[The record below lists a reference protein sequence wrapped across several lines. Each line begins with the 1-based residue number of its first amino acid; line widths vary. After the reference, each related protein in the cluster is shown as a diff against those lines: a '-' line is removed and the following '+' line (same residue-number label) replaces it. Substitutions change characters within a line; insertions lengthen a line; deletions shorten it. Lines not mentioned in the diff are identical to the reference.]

1 MMWQRPRRPYL
12 LSADALL
19 LPVSSRRPKIES
31 QPLRSDQ
38 GLSTMSTPP
47 PAVTLLLQQ
56 IQTGQ
61 RDAAEALWRLYFP
74 RLVRLARS
82 HLAGLPRR
90 AADEEDI
97 ALTAF
102 DSFCRGAEQGR
113 FPALHGRDE
122 LWKLLVT
129 IAVRHAAEW
138 RQRETRAKRG
148 GGDVRGGSAVSAPED
163 SSAGGDP
170 FDRVAGKTPEPGFEA
185 AVAESCRRLL
195 DLLGDEQLKRI
206 AVWKMEGRTN
216 QEIAERL
223 GCVVETV
230 ERRLRLIRTLWQRE
244 MGDF

>member
-1 MMWQRPRRPYL
+1 
-12 LSADALL
+12 
-19 LPVSSRRPKIES
+19 
-31 QPLRSDQ
+31 
-38 GLSTMSTPP
+38 MSTPQ

-82 HLAGLPRR
+82 HLQGLPRR
-90 AADEEDI
+90 AADEEDV

-113 FPALHGRDE
+113 FPSLFGRDE

-129 IAVRHAAEW
+129 ITARHAAEW
-138 RQRETRAKRG
+138 RQRETRDKRG
-148 GGDVRGGSAVSAPED
+148 GGDVRGHSALTPPEG
-163 SSAGGDP
+163 SSAGGDA
-170 FDRVAGKTPEPGFEA
+170 FDRVAGKALDPGFEA

-195 DLLGDEQLKRI
+195 DLLGDEQLRRI
-206 AVWKMEGRTN
+206 AVWKMEGHTN
-216 QEIAERL
+216 QEIADRL

-230 ERRLRLIRTLWQRE
+230 ERRLRLIRSLWQRE
-244 MGDF
+244 VDQEGA